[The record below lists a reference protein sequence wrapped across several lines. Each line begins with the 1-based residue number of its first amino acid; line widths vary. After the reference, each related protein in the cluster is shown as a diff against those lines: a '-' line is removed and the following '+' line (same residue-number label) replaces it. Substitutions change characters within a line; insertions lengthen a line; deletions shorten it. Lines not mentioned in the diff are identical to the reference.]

1 MRTRTLVIAAVV
13 VLTAVAFGGVALH
26 RAKQRAGSIGC
37 GNYLVSIGCAAR
49 LWSSDHGGDR
59 FPPDLI
65 SMSNE
70 VITPKI
76 LVCPGDRSRQPAVS
90 WGSFTPGQSSFEV
103 VTPSLRDGDTNRV
116 FLRCKVHGSV
126 LYGDGSVFV
135 CGQLHHKH

>member
-1 MRTRTLVIAAVV
+1 MRTRPIIITVAVLIAGV
-13 VLTAVAFGGVALH
+13 AVAAFALN
-26 RAKQRAGSIGC
+26 RAKQRVGFIGC

-49 LWSSDHGGDR
+49 LWSSDHGGDQ

-70 VITPKI
+70 VISPKI
-76 LVCPGDRSRQPAVS
+76 LVCPGDHSRQPAAS
-90 WGSFTPGQSSFEV
+90 WASFTPEQSSFEI

-116 FLRCKVHGSV
+116 FLRCKIHGNV

-135 CGQLHHKH
+135 HGQRHHKF